1 MPTFPDVRI
10 AEPARHEALAVFP
23 LFTEP
28 KAGVDYLLADEAI
41 AAGSVTVE
49 EISESGSVPTLLV
62 DNRADSAV
70 LFLEG
75 EELRGA
81 KQNRVLNTSLLV
93 APRSKTTIP
102 VSCVEQG
109 RWRHLSRH
117 FVSGSHSS
125 SKLRHILKK
134 TVSRSAREGHGHTSD
149 QGEVWKEV
157 SRQMGSLGSHSPT
170 GAMAD
175 TYESF
180 QGRLAEFRDQFKYPE
195 GASGLATAVGGK
207 VVSVDLFDR
216 PATCRKVWSRLLEG
230 VVLDSLE
237 AGAVEA
243 TTDAGQ
249 VQLMLTALR
258 DAPWQP
264 APTIG
269 VGEEFRADLEGD
281 RHASALVCEGAV
293 VHGSLIAAG

>member
-10 AEPARHEALAVFP
+10 AEPARHAALTVFP
-23 LFTEP
+23 LFTETQ
-28 KAGVDYLLADEAI
+28 AGVDYLLADEAI
-41 AAGSVTVE
+41 AAGAVTVE
-49 EISESGSVPTLLV
+49 EVSESGSVPSLLV
-62 DNRADSAV
+62 DNRADSPV

-93 APRSKTTIP
+93 AANSKTTIP

-109 RWRHLSRH
+109 RWRHLSRQ

-134 TVSRSAREGHGHTSD
+134 TVSRSAREGQGHTSD

-157 SRQMGSLGSHSPT
+157 SRQMGSLGSHSLT

-175 TYESF
+175 TYDSF
-180 QGRLAEFRDQFKYPE
+180 QGRLAEFRDKLKYPE
-195 GASGLATAVGGK
+195 GASGLAAAVGGK
-207 VVSVDLFDR
+207 IVSVDLFDR
-216 PATCRKVWSRLLEG
+216 PATCHKVWDRLLEG
-230 VVLDSLE
+230 VVMDALE
-237 AGAVEA
+237 AGEAEA
-243 TTDAGQ
+243 TPDAGQ
-249 VQLMLTALR
+249 VQTMLSALQ
-258 DAPWQP
+258 DAPWQTVP
-264 APTIG
+264 AVG

-281 RHASALVCEGAV
+281 RHASALVREGAV